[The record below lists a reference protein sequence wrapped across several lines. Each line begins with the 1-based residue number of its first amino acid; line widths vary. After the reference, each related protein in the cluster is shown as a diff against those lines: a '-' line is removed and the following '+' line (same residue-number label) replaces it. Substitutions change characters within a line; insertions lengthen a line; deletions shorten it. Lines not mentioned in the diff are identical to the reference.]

1 MTTAT
6 SGVSSVMVVMSSV
19 SAVSPTVAAVLRRW
33 LSVVWMVEMRAAST
47 TSASLSQN
55 RHTTVAFSVLPVVGS
70 MKSSAAAAD
79 RNTNI
84 RVDNSGHQTNNEV
97 THKLF

>member
-1 MTTAT
+1 
-6 SGVSSVMVVMSSV
+6 
-19 SAVSPTVAAVLRRW
+19 
-33 LSVVWMVEMRAAST
+33 
-47 TSASLSQN
+47 
-55 RHTTVAFSVLPVVGS
+55 VAFSVLPVVGS
-70 MKSSAAAAD
+70 MKYSAAAAD

>member
-6 SGVSSVMVVMSSV
+6 SGVSSVMVVTSSV
-19 SAVSPTVAAVLRRW
+19 SAVSPAVAAVLRRW

-55 RHTTVAFSVLPVVGS
+55 RHTAVAFSVLPVVGS

-79 RNTNI
+79 RGMTLVLTTLDT
-84 RVDNSGHQTNNEV
+84 RPTQ
-97 THKLF
+97 